1 MKRRLIVI
9 VVAVMAIL
17 IYQKFM
23 PEPNDFT
30 SEDLLKVRASETIEH
45 VESLED
51 GVLVFWDN
59 GEQSQKDRIN
69 YYSVAV
75 DYFKPSFMNWQW
87 VNGGMHGGD
96 YEEGIS
102 IQYIP
107 KKALKKF
114 SLNFGVVV
122 VVDSSIEEIRLTDQ
136 ASGNKY
142 SATLIDLEDETVW
155 YVVVPDDTVVST
167 IECFDVGGNIVYTM
181 MSDNSW
187 LFE

>member
-9 VVAVMAIL
+9 AVAVMAIL

-23 PEPNDFT
+23 PEPNDF
-30 SEDLLKVRASETIEH
+30 SNEDLLKVRASETVEH
-45 VESLED
+45 VEPLED
-51 GVLVFWDN
+51 GILVFWDN
-59 GEQSQKDRIN
+59 GEPSQKDRTN
-69 YYSVAV
+69 YHFVAV

-87 VNGGMHGGD
+87 INGGMHGGD

-122 VVDSSIEEIRLTDQ
+122 DSSIVEIRLTEK

-155 YVVVPDDTVVST
+155 YIVVPDDTVVST
-167 IECFDVGGNIVYTM
+167 IECFDVSGNIIYTLV
-181 MSDNSW
+181 SDNSW